1 LQNRAL
7 EKPNR
12 DRKFFEKEKILEQE
26 PPGGKKMTTNKT
38 TVFGVYS
45 TPQGVEHAG
54 NVLVTSG
61 FSDSD
66 ISVLLPEDADG
77 HLAAAGGFLLS
88 VYCNTSDQV
97 ERAKRVME
105 NTMAQ
110 GVSSYEA
117 ASSES
122 ALSLRWAHLTT
133 DPGRV
138 N

>member
-1 LQNRAL
+1 
-7 EKPNR
+7 
-12 DRKFFEKEKILEQE
+12 
-26 PPGGKKMTTNKT
+26 MTANKT
-38 TVFGVYS
+38 AVFGVYS

-97 ERAKRVME
+97 ERAKTVME

-133 DPGRV
+133 DPGRI